1 MKIDVNSIAR
11 RVEVDSR
18 VPLHDYYRTAD
29 NLLKQANVY
38 REENNIVDLFIIL
51 LRFSSLVS
59 ETIPFHRDYRLWCPK
74 ERSTY
79 RKQKVCDVLDE
90 LESLKPEFQCRVDE
104 LEEADAGSQ
113 MLEFDNSD
121 RNAYASRTFPLEWPS
136 TSRSSYSSTD
146 KKVKEGFSD
155 PDSLASSSL
164 WKYQN
169 DQTQSSLLNTMQV
182 DKQFQKPCS
191 CCGSMAKSSNPTKG
205 AVQDTNGKRKKR
217 WEELRPY
224 KRVTPNVR
232 NRVQREEQD
241 RIASL
246 KPEFGETKRDILMR
260 TELPSFNTGCSAIKN
275 EETRKR
281 AVAAD
286 SKVKASVNLLTN
298 SAPYTTSNFF
308 LWLFVFCGFF
318 FFPAH

>member
-11 RVEVDSR
+11 RVEVDSC

-38 REENNIVDLFIIL
+38 REENNIVDLFIVL

-74 ERSTY
+74 ERLTY
-79 RKQKVCDVLDE
+79 RKKVCDVLDE

-113 MLEFDNSD
+113 MLEFDNSE

-146 KKVKEGFSD
+146 KK

-182 DKQFQKPCS
+182 DRQFQKPCS

-260 TELPSFNTGCSAIKN
+260 TELPSFNTGCSAIQN

-298 SAPYTTSNFF
+298 SAPSTTSNFF